1 MKHGIEEY
9 IMKGET
15 LNWNIGPV
23 TGHVWAA
30 QNGCA
35 LRINEKGMF
44 YNSEGVEIKA
54 PSEIEAAFRKTL
66 NVDFALSEHQQ
77 VIFDY
82 LVENESNMIDVFV
95 EVGEIAEEYYNC
107 EGYTARPKVIE
118 AYGEVKDDRMA
129 QVICRFL
136 DYQAKKDK

>member
-1 MKHGIEEY
+1 
-9 IMKGET
+9 MKGET
-15 LNWNIGPV
+15 LNWSIGPI
-23 TGHVWAA
+23 TGHVWAG

-35 LRINEKGMF
+35 LRINERGMF

-54 PSEIEAAFRKTL
+54 PLDIEAAFRKAL
-66 NVDFALSEHQQ
+66 NIDFALSEYQQ

-82 LVENESNMIDVFV
+82 LVENEYRIEDVYTAI
-95 EVGEIAEEYYNC
+95 GEIAHEYYHC
-107 EGYTARPKVIE
+107 EGYTARPKIIE
-118 AYGEVKDDRMA
+118 AYDKLEDDRMA

>member
-1 MKHGIEEY
+1 MKE
-9 IMKGET
+9 ET
-15 LNWNIGPV
+15 LNWKIGPIIEH
-23 TGHVWAA
+23 GWAT

-35 LRINEKGMF
+35 LRINANGVF
-44 YNSEGVEIKA
+44 YNSEGEEIKA
-54 PSEIEAAFRKTL
+54 PLDIEAAFRKAL

-82 LVENESNMIDVFV
+82 LVENEYNMDDVFTA
-95 EVGEIAEEYYNC
+95 VGEIGNDYFNC
-107 EGYTARPKVIE
+107 EGYTPIPAIVV
-118 AYGEVKDDRMA
+118 AYGELEGDRIA